1 MNQSNESGTMTKAQ
15 PAALQIPEGFKMD
28 AQGRLW
34 PEAKIP
40 AIDMA
45 RDSLVQEIVG
55 KAKAMS
61 EQVAAFRAQTFSDIA
76 AFVSLSAEG
85 YGAKIGGTKGN
96 VTLTS
101 FDGRYKVIRAISET
115 LVFDERLQAAKAL
128 IDSCLQR
135 WSEGSTPEIKLL
147 INDAFQVDKAGNIN
161 TGRVLAL
168 RRMKIEDKDWQSA
181 MRAIG
186 ESLSVSSSKS
196 YIRVYERIGESD
208 KYLPISMDMTG
219 A

>member
-1 MNQSNESGTMTKAQ
+1 MKTDKKSSSNPPGHPVA
-15 PAALQIPEGFKMD
+15 PAVPDGYKMD
-28 AQGRLW
+28 AQGRLV
-34 PEAKIP
+34 PAATIR
-40 AIDMA
+40 AIDLA
-45 RDSLVQEIVG
+45 RDDLVQEIVG

-61 EQVAAFRAQTFSDIA
+61 EHLSKFRAACFSDIA

-85 YGAKIGGTKGN
+85 YNVKIGGTKGN
-96 VTLTS
+96 VTLVS

-135 WSEGSTPEIKLL
+135 WSEGARPEIKVL
-147 INDAFQVDKAGNIN
+147 INDAFQVDKQGNIN
-161 TGRVLAL
+161 TGRVLGL
-168 RRMKIEDKDWQSA
+168 RRIAIDDEEWQNA

-186 ESLSVSSSKS
+186 EALSVSGSKS
-196 YIRVYERIGESD
+196 YVRVYERVGESD
-208 KYLPISMDMTG
+208 KYVPISLDMTG